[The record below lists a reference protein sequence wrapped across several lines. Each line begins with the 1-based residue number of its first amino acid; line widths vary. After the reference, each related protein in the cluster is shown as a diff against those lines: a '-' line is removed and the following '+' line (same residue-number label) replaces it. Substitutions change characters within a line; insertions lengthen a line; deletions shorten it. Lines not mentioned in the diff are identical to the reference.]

1 MTDPTSCVFCD
12 LSVERILAETP
23 LTRTLLDSF
32 PVSPG
37 HTLIVT
43 RRHIET
49 WFDATPEEQ
58 IEILAAV
65 TKAKAALDEAH
76 HPDGY
81 NVGTNAGVAS
91 GQTVMHLHV
100 HVIPRFKG
108 DVPDPRG
115 GVRWVVPSK
124 AAYWKKEPSGA

>member
-1 MTDPTSCVFCD
+1 VFCD
-12 LSVERILAETP
+12 LPVERILAETP

-43 RRHIET
+43 RRHVET
-49 WFDATPEEQ
+49 WFDARAEEQ
-58 IEILAAV
+58 TEILAAIA
-65 TKAKAALDEAH
+65 KAKAALDQSH

-81 NVGTNAGVAS
+81 NIGTNAGAAS

-124 AAYWKKEPSGA
+124 AAYWKKESSES

>member
-1 MTDPTSCVFCD
+1 MTDPTSCIFCD
-12 LSVERILAETP
+12 LSVQRILAETP
-23 LTRTLLDSF
+23 LTRTLLDGF

-43 RRHIET
+43 RRHVET
-49 WFDATPEEQ
+49 WFDATAEEQ
-58 IEILAAV
+58 VEILAAIAR
-65 TKAKAALDEAH
+65 AKATLDQTH

-81 NVGTNAGVAS
+81 NIGTNAGAAS

-115 GVRWVVPSK
+115 GIRHCIPDK
-124 AAYWKKEPSGA
+124 GYY